1 MARSRRQQRRALRKA
16 KADGGISRKE
26 SRSLRKLGIS
36 KRKAAPTGAK
46 EKPAARKAEP
56 KPEKRT
62 RPAARKADS
71 KARPSRSK
79 AKERPKKDKP
89 VLSVKQLNKLR
100 TEIRSNEGGVVR
112 QGYTGK
118 PSSANSGAKP
128 SAIDYSNYGGKKN
141 PFGGN
146 GKAKN
151 SKIWQSVAKE
161 LGIKKVD
168 TQDDINRLITYV
180 DNYGT
185 KKKDGEKK
193 VVYGGRGS
201 GKFSDITKALEE
213 DAQQGLDKAEELKN
227 KGVRATRKRYQ
238 DTLADLRGLKEGGS
252 PFSDLAIKGRGE
264 DSIAL
269 PDSERPGR
277 NRRERDNRK
286 GRKAEKD
293 RPLNKRQQRRQ
304 DRETFGMDV
313 DTNAPGVLA
322 PDKNTKYRGD
332 KRERQGNDRLDRLKD
347 RNADLRMKY
356 KELRNEFR
364 DFKNQPV
371 EPRVVNNN
379 EELQALKDRLALQRQ
394 NSKNELNSAA
404 DAFRSQINDLQLQ
417 IGDLGSLNDNF
428 TAANELL
435 QEQLNAANAAREDAE
450 RRATNLRSAF
460 VPQANQFSTSF
471 SYGDFRAS
479 DRKKQ
484 NNQLSDLQMLGNGLG
499 TPTNPLA
506 GLQLS

>member
-16 KADGGISRKE
+16 KADGRISRKE

-56 KPEKRT
+56 KPERRT

-71 KARPSRSK
+71 KARPSRSN
-79 AKERPKKDKP
+79 AKQRPKKEKP

-100 TEIRSNEGGVVR
+100 TEIKSNEGGVVR

-118 PSSANSGAKP
+118 PSANP
-128 SAIDYSNYGGKKN
+128 SAQTTAIDFSNYGGKKN

-146 GKAKN
+146 GKGKN
-151 SKIWQSVAKE
+151 SKIWKSVAKE

-168 TQDDINRLITYV
+168 SQDDVNRLITYV

-185 KKKDGEKK
+185 QKKDGEKK
-193 VVYGGRGS
+193 VKYGGRGS
-201 GKFSDITKALEE
+201 GKFSDITKALGE
-213 DAQQGLDKAEELKN
+213 DAQQGLDKAEELRN
-227 KGVRATRKRYQ
+227 KGVRGTRRRYEG
-238 DTLADLRGLKEGGS
+238 TLADLRGLKEAGS
-252 PFSDLAIKGRGE
+252 PFGDLAIQARGE

-269 PDSERPGR
+269 PDRERPGR
-277 NRRERDNRK
+277 NRRERDKSK

-313 DTNAPGVLA
+313 DTKAPGVLA
-322 PDKNTKYRGD
+322 PDKNTKYTGD

-364 DFKNQPV
+364 DFKKQPV

-379 EELQALKDRLALQRQ
+379 EELQALKDRLALQRET
-394 NSKNELNSAA
+394 SMNELNDAS

-428 TAANELL
+428 SAANELL
-435 QEQLNAANAAREDAE
+435 QEQLNSANAAREDAE

-479 DRKKQ
+479 ERKKQ